1 MHLVHKYL
9 FIKDILLIQDMPG
22 IEMKKTVFKL
32 DSLFDSQSEYF
43 FGEVGKYLEY
53 LIEPFKRHNADERK
67 AVSKEAFIS
76 EIECKCL
83 PKNIDFKR
91 LTYNEVYKNWLE
103 GWDHF
108 KADVADII
116 ISTDVTSS
124 NLVYAEFVNDLFAL
138 YDLRNVN
145 GHKKKAGDT
154 RNDIKPAQEHLD
166 KLLKVTKVI
175 ADIHKEDS
183 DNE

>member
-1 MHLVHKYL
+1 M
-9 FIKDILLIQDMPG
+9 
-22 IEMKKTVFKL
+22 
-32 DSLFDSQSEYF
+32 
-43 FGEVGKYLEY
+43 
-53 LIEPFKRHNADERK
+53 
-67 AVSKEAFIS
+67 
-76 EIECKCL
+76 
-83 PKNIDFKR
+83 
-91 LTYNEVYKNWLE
+91 
-103 GWDHF
+103 
-108 KADVADII
+108 ADII